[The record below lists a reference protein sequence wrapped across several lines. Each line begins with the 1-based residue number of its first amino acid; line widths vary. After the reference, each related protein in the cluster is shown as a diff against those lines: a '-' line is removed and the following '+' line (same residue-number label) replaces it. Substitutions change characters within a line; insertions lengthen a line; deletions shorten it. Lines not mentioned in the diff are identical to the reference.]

1 MGILVR
7 KKRLFEDEQP
17 TGNQQQAQQTNAPAQ
32 DNQNQQSQQ
41 QSNQSQQQTNTQQ
54 QPTPNNN
61 QQQTQQTGQKQT
73 QQTSQ
78 KQSPAAELNAKV
90 QNCVNFFTET
100 VSKNDPFALM
110 MMNVPDKIKEM
121 VPEFKND
128 NPQAKDAI
136 AAWEKFKAQPSK
148 DNWDSFINQFI
159 AFGNS
164 GLEAE
169 KKQVNPQPATTP
181 QAEQAVQQNKT
192 EESLNFDFARRL
204 NERIELKR
212 NIGKICRSIENNY
225 LDD

>member
-1 MGILVR
+1 MGIMVR
-7 KKRLFEDEQP
+7 KKRLFEDGQP
-17 TGNQQQAQQTNAPAQ
+17 NGNQQQAQQTNAPAQ
-32 DNQNQQSQQ
+32 DNQNQQEQQ
-41 QSNQSQQQTNTQQ
+41 QSSQ
-54 QPTPNNN
+54 N
-61 QQQTQQTGQKQT
+61 QQQANTPQQTTPVNNQKQINNQKQT

-148 DNWDSFINQFI
+148 DNWDSFINQFV